1 MAPNMDSHVLGLWC
15 QAAAVAAWG
24 TVGGLLVRLRGERP
38 GTATIGVGLLAGA
51 LLQAVD
57 SMTPRGSM
65 PLAAIALAAT
75 AFLAHAGAGT
85 TPSAGLAGVLARS
98 GLRLTTLGLALA
110 ALLHWL
116 HGVMPGQVNFG
127 FQAFDVG
134 VVDAPVA
141 ILLTWLAL
149 RARGVPGDVR
159 FLLLC
164 TAIGRLAWLS
174 SQPHGASIAAAAQ
187 VLGATPLLLRRL
199 ANEASTLA
207 VATATAAAFAFTC
220 LLRGTT
226 QLQGTTPRLAGI
238 DDPLLVVAFV
248 IALLGAALMRAYGR
262 EAHTSA
268 NVELAE
274 AKLAP
279 AVAATATTA
288 EIATTNAPAE
298 HAASPA
304 QTAEPGSLLPELVA
318 EPAAEPALGTDAD
331 RTIKAATSTGTS
343 LTARDVVRDLRSP
356 ITSMVAAVGLL
367 SPGAS
372 ADERRQ
378 QLSTLQE
385 YGRQLSTAL
394 TDLDDFESLLR
405 GTIDLAEDAFDLGQL
420 LQACVDDVS
429 PTLADRGL
437 QLRLDPSP
445 NLPRWVQGDPSR
457 VRQLVTR
464 LLHLA
469 TQHATIG
476 TVDVTAT
483 AADGRLHV
491 SILHRNATLP
501 EDGRSLGLMFCSQ
514 LALVLGGELR
524 LQPVGENGFQL
535 VLQLPHRAAP
545 AWEVDLL
552 EEDGERAAPTPAPG
566 EAHSGEVRGR
576 VLLVEDSADHQ
587 LLLGRLLDKAGAQ
600 VTTANNGDVALHLT
614 GEQTFDL
621 ILLDMQ
627 MPGMDGYETVR
638 TWRARGLVTP
648 VLAVTADTTAED
660 VERCLAAGCNG
671 HLAKPV
677 SPSLLQRALA
687 MHLASSTKEG

>member
-38 GTATIGVGLLAGA
+38 GTATIGVGLVAGA

-57 SMTPRGSM
+57 SMANGHST

-75 AFLAHAGAGT
+75 AFVAHFAPGT
-85 TPSAGLAGVLARS
+85 RPTDGLAGVLARS
-98 GLRLTTLGLALA
+98 GLRLTSFGLALV

-116 HGVMPGQVNFG
+116 HQVAPTQTNFG
-127 FQAFDVG
+127 FRTFDVG
-134 VVDAPVA
+134 IFDLPVG

-149 RARGVPGDVR
+149 RSRGVPGDVR

-164 TAIGRLAWLS
+164 TAVGRLAVFS
-174 SQPHGASIAAAAQ
+174 SQPHGASIAAATQ

-199 ANEASTLA
+199 AHEASTLA

-220 LLRGTT
+220 LLRAQT
-226 QLQGTTPRLAGI
+226 QLQGTAPRLAGI

-248 IALLGAALMRAYGR
+248 VALLGTALMRAYGR
-262 EAHTSA
+262 EAQPTANATHPTA
-268 NVELAE
+268 NVELA
-274 AKLAP
+274 AP
-279 AVAATATTA
+279 AFGS
-288 EIATTNAPAE
+288 APAAIAPSAE
-298 HAASPA
+298 MAPSP
-304 QTAEPGSLLPELVA
+304 EPGSPAPQL
-318 EPAAEPALGTDAD
+318 AAEPAPAPTLAVHAD
-331 RTIKAATSTGTS
+331 RTGKTAAQAGAG

-372 ADERRQ
+372 AEERRR

-420 LQACVDDVS
+420 LQACIDDVS

-437 QLRLDPSP
+437 QVRLDPAP
-445 NLPRWVQGDPSR
+445 TLPRWVQGDPSR

-464 LLHLA
+464 MLHLA
-469 TQHATIG
+469 TQHATVG

-483 AADGRLHV
+483 AADGQLHV

-501 EDGRSLGLMFCSQ
+501 EDGRSLGLMFCTQ

-524 LQPVGENGFQL
+524 LLPVGENGFQL
-535 VLQLPHRAAP
+535 LLQLPHRAAP

-552 EEDGERAAPTPAPG
+552 EEDGERSTSSPAAP
-566 EAHSGEVRGR
+566 EASAGEVRGR

-600 VTTANNGDVALHLT
+600 VTTADNGDVALHLT
-614 GEQTFDL
+614 SEQTFDL

-638 TWRARGLVTP
+638 TWRQRGLVTP